1 MADDLLDRFFGRGVP
16 RLGGPPVA
24 NPRLADPV
32 GLQLLYSEPLA
43 LEAAEVEKALR
54 DYHPDMAQATAELYF
69 VPPRDKP
76 ASLPATVPVG
86 TSGSVARDG
95 QDGVDPAIM
104 GLLGWDRHVV
114 KVVGFT
120 SPMPADAV
128 RACVQPAH
136 FDPQYKALAYEHQ
149 SHVML
154 YYAGYDHDPMEQYVA
169 LAAAA
174 GALAYFGGSFVL
186 NETGHTALPAA
197 MLHPHEEDAGD
208 LFATFRG
215 WPLPFLFCGFVKLEV
230 DGTPGVWM
238 RTYGAFRFGLP
249 DLAFRA
255 PGHELGSTTF
265 ELFSNVLAYLR
276 HSGKQFAPGDT
287 MRVGDDAFM
296 RMRARTPDEWYLE
309 SEGEML
315 VTEPIPASEANR

>member
-32 GLQLLYSEPLA
+32 GLQLLVHEPLA

-54 DYHPDMAQATAELYF
+54 DYHPEMAQATAELYF

-76 ASLPATVPVG
+76 ASP
-86 TSGSVARDG
+86 DG
-95 QDGVDPAIM
+95 IDPAIM
-104 GLLGWDRHVV
+104 GLFGWDRHVV
-114 KVVGFT
+114 KVVGFA

-128 RACVQPAH
+128 KACVQPAH

-154 YYAGYDHDPMEQYVA
+154 YYAGYDHDPMEQHVA

-186 NETGHTALPAA
+186 NENARTALPAA

-238 RTYGAFRFGLP
+238 RTYGAHRFGLP
-249 DLAFRA
+249 DFAFHS
-255 PGHELGSTTF
+255 PGHELGSVTF
-265 ELFSNVLAYLR
+265 ELFSNLLAYLR

-287 MRVGDDAFM
+287 MRVGDEVFM

-315 VTEPIPASEANR
+315 VTERIGPTEVNQ